1 MTHEEH
7 LIETYGKTQAAA
19 IMIVE
24 LFEDLL
30 DKHNIMIPD
39 DDRTGD
45 DGEACLYGTT
55 YWYLIDDA
63 RSILASYVDE

>member
-7 LIETYGKTQAAA
+7 LIENYGKTQAAA
-19 IMIVE
+19 MLIVE

-30 DKHNIMIPD
+30 DEHNIMIPD
-39 DDRTGD
+39 EARTGAE
-45 DGEACLYGTT
+45 GEAPLYGTT
-55 YWYLIDDA
+55 YWNLVRDA